1 MKRLFLGAAATALI
15 ASSVVAEDM
24 NVKEYANCTVATK
37 TTSVVLVCVDFET
50 YVDGSYFGF
59 TFDNDT
65 KSRLSGDQF
74 KMLMSSGRSGVLKRG
89 FSRARRGSTRVRRGV
104 SRARDITVQYQ
115 FDMDTDNV
123 ATLFAQKK
131 ESMLLEKGVASQLMT
146 NEKGIE
152 KMKLAARSRTI
163 AMCLDDS
170 FVDVVNLHGIG
181 LAFKDFSNRIQKQLG
196 RQQ

>member
-1 MKRLFLGAAATALI
+1 MKRLFLGAAATVLI

-24 NVKEYANCTVATK
+24 NVKEYANCTVSTT

-50 YVDGSYFGF
+50 YVDGSSFGF
-59 TFDNDT
+59 TFDNDA

-74 KMLMSSGRSGVLKRG
+74 KMLMSSGARGVLKPG

-152 KMKLAARSRTI
+152 KMKLAARSKTI